1 MDKKKKNGIQRLLSA
16 LFRSNDRKTKPSQES
31 TILVARAGQLGFAH
45 RVGHDTTPPAK
56 YKMCIALVG
65 PQDNPVIHD
74 ILIQQGW
81 LVYNYATNTSYVH
94 ELLHEVLQCMGATP
108 GQIDYIGKISF
119 QGCKEMEL
127 KGYSTRA
134 YLVRQEEHLLNHNP
148 LKEIMPFRKG
158 EKAWLRHHSMCI
170 YGPSPCDENRDCP
183 VHRPYGMTFGVSLS
197 EVRHQRGSE

>member
-1 MDKKKKNGIQRLLSA
+1 MAREFEAPADGGLVQTIMNSTSLGSKVGRLPRMGEGIGQDVIYMDKPKKNGIQRLLSA
-16 LFRSNDRKTKPSQES
+16 LFSSNDRKTKPSQES

-127 KGYSTRA
+127 KGYPTRA

-158 EKAWLRHHSMCI
+158 EKA
-170 YGPSPCDENRDCP
+170 
-183 VHRPYGMTFGVSLS
+183 
-197 EVRHQRGSE
+197 

>member
-1 MDKKKKNGIQRLLSA
+1 MNRIIGTVKRLTEA
-16 LFRSNDRKTKPSQES
+16 LFSTNDRKTKPSQEP

-45 RVGHDTTPPAK
+45 RVGHDTTPPTK

-81 LVYNYATNTSYVH
+81 LVHNYTTNASYVH
-94 ELLHEVLQCMGATP
+94 ELLQEVLQFMGAAP

-119 QGCKEMEL
+119 QGCKEMGL
-127 KGYSTRA
+127 KGYPTRA
-134 YLVRQEEHLLNHNP
+134 YLVKQEEHLLNHNP

-158 EKAWLRHHSMCI
+158 EKA
-170 YGPSPCDENRDCP
+170 
-183 VHRPYGMTFGVSLS
+183 
-197 EVRHQRGSE
+197 

>member
-1 MDKKKKNGIQRLLSA
+1 MAREFEAPAIYGLVQTIMNYTSLGSKVGRLPRQGEGIGQDVIYMDRTKKNSIQRLLSA
-16 LFRSNDRKTKPSQES
+16 LFSTNDRKTKPSQES

-127 KGYSTRA
+127 KGYPTRA

-158 EKAWLRHHSMCI
+158 EKA
-170 YGPSPCDENRDCP
+170 
-183 VHRPYGMTFGVSLS
+183 
-197 EVRHQRGSE
+197 

>member
-1 MDKKKKNGIQRLLSA
+1 MAREFEAPADGGIVQTIMNSTSLGSKVGRLPRMGEGIGQDVIYMDKPKKNGIQRLLSA
-16 LFRSNDRKTKPSQES
+16 LFSSNDRKTKPSQES

-45 RVGHDTTPPAK
+45 RVGHDTSPPAK
-56 YKMCIALVG
+56 YNMCIALVG
-65 PQDNPVIHD
+65 PQDNPVIQD

-81 LVYNYATNTSYVH
+81 LVHNYTTNTSYVH

-127 KGYSTRA
+127 KGYPTRA

-158 EKAWLRHHSMCI
+158 EKA
-170 YGPSPCDENRDCP
+170 
-183 VHRPYGMTFGVSLS
+183 
-197 EVRHQRGSE
+197 

>member
-1 MDKKKKNGIQRLLSA
+1 MTREFETPTDGGLVQTIMNSTSLGSKAGRLPRLGEGMGQDVIKMDKGKKNGIQRLLSA
-16 LFRSNDRKTKPSQES
+16 LFSLNDRKTKPSQES

-45 RVGHDTTPPAK
+45 RVGHDTTPPAN

-127 KGYSTRA
+127 KGYPTRA

-158 EKAWLRHHSMCI
+158 EKA
-170 YGPSPCDENRDCP
+170 
-183 VHRPYGMTFGVSLS
+183 
-197 EVRHQRGSE
+197 